1 MTGKT
6 GILTV
11 PPDETDPA
19 MRRIPVF
26 LLLFAA
32 LSAASP
38 AALAWSALG
47 HRLVGAI
54 AERHLTPAAEAQVR
68 ELLAGEPDPT
78 LAGVAYW
85 ADALRNQDP
94 PRFKLT
100 SRWHYINAQGGG
112 CDFDE
117 ARDCPGGNC
126 VVAAIEKQRAILAD
140 RTQPREARRDALKF
154 LVHLVGDAHQ
164 PMHAGDRT
172 DAGGNQYQISLA
184 TALEPEAYARDKY
197 VDGVMGTNLHSI
209 WDYYILGSAGFGA
222 GGDAVAPYAAR
233 LDALPWPPTN
243 EALLSAPMAWAKE
256 SCRLI
261 EARHLYPDG
270 HKLDDAYLDAM
281 RPLAEQRIRQAAWR
295 LADML
300 NETIG

>member
-1 MTGKT
+1 
-6 GILTV
+6 
-11 PPDETDPA
+11 
-19 MRRIPVF
+19 MRRTRVS

-32 LSAASP
+32 LLAASP

-54 AERHLTPAAEAQVR
+54 AERHLDPAAEAQVR
-68 ELLAGEPDPT
+68 ALLAGEPDPT

-85 ADALRNQDP
+85 ADALRNDDP
-94 PRFKLT
+94 PRFKAT
-100 SRWHYINAQGGG
+100 SRWHYINARGGG
-112 CDFDE
+112 CDFDL
-117 ARDCPGGNC
+117 ARDCPDGGC
-126 VVAAIEKQRAILAD
+126 VVAQIQRQRAILAD

-197 VDGVMGTNLHSI
+197 VDGVMGTNLHSV
-209 WDYYILGSAGFGA
+209 WDYYILGAAGLSL
-222 GGDAVAPYAAR
+222 PQYAR
-233 LDALPWPPTN
+233 KLDALPWPPSN
-243 EALLSAPMAWAKE
+243 EAPLFAPMAWARE
-256 SCRLI
+256 SCRLV

-270 HKLDDAYLDAM
+270 HKLDDGYLDPM

-295 LADML
+295 LASIL
-300 NETIG
+300 NDALGQQP

>member
-1 MTGKT
+1 
-6 GILTV
+6 
-11 PPDETDPA
+11 
-19 MRRIPVF
+19 MRRTRVS

-32 LSAASP
+32 LLAASP

-54 AERHLTPAAEAQVR
+54 AERHLDPAAEAQVR
-68 ELLAGEPDPT
+68 ALLAGEPDPT

-85 ADALRNQDP
+85 ADALRNDDP
-94 PRFKLT
+94 PRFKAT
-100 SRWHYINAQGGG
+100 SRWHYINARGGG
-112 CDFDE
+112 CDFDL
-117 ARDCPGGNC
+117 ARDCPDGGC
-126 VVAAIEKQRAILAD
+126 VVAQIERQRVILAD

-197 VDGVMGTNLHSI
+197 VDGVMGTNLHSV
-209 WDYYILGSAGFGA
+209 WDYYILGAAGLSL
-222 GGDAVAPYAAR
+222 PQYAR
-233 LDALPWPPTN
+233 KLDALPWPPSN
-243 EALLSAPMAWAKE
+243 EAPLFAPMAWARE
-256 SCRLI
+256 SCRLV

-270 HKLDDAYLDAM
+270 HKLDDGYLDAM

-295 LADML
+295 LASIL
-300 NETIG
+300 NDALGQQP

>member
-1 MTGKT
+1 
-6 GILTV
+6 
-11 PPDETDPA
+11 
-19 MRRIPVF
+19 MRRTRVS

-32 LSAASP
+32 LLAASP

-54 AERHLTPAAEAQVR
+54 AERHLDPAAEAQVR
-68 ELLAGEPDPT
+68 ALLAGEPDPT

-85 ADALRNQDP
+85 ADALRNDDP
-94 PRFKLT
+94 PRFKAT
-100 SRWHYINAQGGG
+100 SRWHYINARGGG
-112 CDFDE
+112 CDFDL
-117 ARDCPGGNC
+117 ARDCPDGGC
-126 VVAAIEKQRAILAD
+126 VVAQIERQRAILAD
-140 RTQPREARRDALKF
+140 RTRPREARRDALKF

-197 VDGVMGTNLHSI
+197 VDGVMGTNLHSV
-209 WDYYILGSAGFGA
+209 WDYYILGAAGLSL
-222 GGDAVAPYAAR
+222 PQYAR
-233 LDALPWPPTN
+233 KLDALPWPPSN
-243 EALLSAPMAWAKE
+243 EAPLFAPMAWARE
-256 SCRLI
+256 SCRLV

-270 HKLDDAYLDAM
+270 HKLDDGYLDAM

-295 LADML
+295 LASIL
-300 NETIG
+300 NDALGQQP

>member
-1 MTGKT
+1 
-6 GILTV
+6 
-11 PPDETDPA
+11 
-19 MRRIPVF
+19 MRRTRVSM
-26 LLLFAA
+26 LLFAA
-32 LSAASP
+32 LLAASP

-54 AERHLTPAAEAQVR
+54 AERHLDPAAEAQVR
-68 ELLAGEPDPT
+68 ALLAGEPDPT

-85 ADALRNQDP
+85 ADALRNDDP
-94 PRFKLT
+94 PRFKAT
-100 SRWHYINAQGGG
+100 SRWHYINARGGG
-112 CDFDE
+112 CDFDL
-117 ARDCPGGNC
+117 ARDCPDGGC
-126 VVAAIEKQRAILAD
+126 VVAQIQRQRAILAD

-197 VDGVMGTNLHSI
+197 VDGVMGTNLHSV
-209 WDYYILGSAGFGA
+209 WDYYILGAAGLSL
-222 GGDAVAPYAAR
+222 PQYAR
-233 LDALPWPPTN
+233 KLDALPWPPSN
-243 EALLSAPMAWAKE
+243 EAPLFAPMAWARE
-256 SCRLI
+256 SCRLV

-270 HKLDDAYLDAM
+270 HKLDDGYLDAM

-295 LADML
+295 LASIL
-300 NETIG
+300 NDALGQQP